1 MLQTTPDAEES
12 CLEPDSL
19 IRAGGSSHR
28 WSNPGAT
35 LVDAAPGK
43 VEWKTSSPIKA
54 RSCLRDRCFPARLG
68 CSLRGDSNRRI
79 VVSGREES
87 ITHKLS
93 GVTVG
98 STSCQDIC
106 KESHW
111 CSHPS
116 EDGQHHGH
124 IIHQQ
129 DGRYKV
135 IHPVRDGLQLL
146 ELVSRKRYLSLGR
159 TPSGHLQCNGR
170 CRISHPTILIGMG
183 AQYECSGSHFQP
195 IGQVRGGSLCNKI
208 ESQAT
213 PVCKLATRPLCNI
226 ATNAFQVS
234 WTNIKGYAFPPFAM
248 IGKCLQKV
256 IQDKGHIILIAPVYS

>member
-1 MLQTTPDAEES
+1 M
-12 CLEPDSL
+12 
-19 IRAGGSSHR
+19 
-28 WSNPGAT
+28 
-35 LVDAAPGK
+35 DAAPGK